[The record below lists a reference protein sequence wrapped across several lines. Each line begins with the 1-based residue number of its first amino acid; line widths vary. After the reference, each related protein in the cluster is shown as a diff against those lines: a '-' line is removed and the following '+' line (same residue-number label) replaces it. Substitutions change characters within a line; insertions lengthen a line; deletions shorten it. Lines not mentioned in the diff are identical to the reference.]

1 MSFPLTS
8 CPKGHERASQ
18 RFLEAVGSCGASTD
32 AGGNTFWSAR
42 DLMPLMGYNGVNSWQ
57 WFYGNAIKRAEQAA
71 NNVGLTCQFMR
82 SHKVVSRPQGGT
94 VERADV
100 HLDRM
105 AAYLVAMNGDPN
117 KPEVAHY
124 PRQLPPP
131 FGKRP
136 NVQPCSPSSCTMHQY
151 CRFTL

>member
-1 MSFPLTS
+1 MDGVLSIA
-8 CPKGHERASQ
+8 R
-18 RFLEAVGSCGASTD
+18 TD
-32 AGGNTFWSAR
+32 AEGNAFWSAR

-71 NNVGLTCQFMR
+71 NNVGMTCQFMR

-117 KPEVAHY
+117 KPEVAAATPANY
-124 PRQLPPP
+124 PRSPRGMNYSRGAPTSHNAPILHISAMTSANSTLLETCQDLP
-131 FGKRP
+131 
-136 NVQPCSPSSCTMHQY
+136 HA
-151 CRFTL
+151 